1 MGRTRSGLYVPL
13 AAGFFNDAKVL
24 EAGEAAG
31 WLYLNML
38 AAAKLNDNDGVFTAR
53 QISRL
58 GVSGWEKRLSAL
70 VEVGLVAQLERHP
83 DIKQISLD
91 VQHYGVVG
99 WLNWNDS
106 RAEREAKLAEDR
118 RRKAEKAAKEQGNV
132 TRLHA

>member
-38 AAAKLNDNDGVFTAR
+38 AAAKLNDNDGVFTGR

-58 GVSGWEKRLSAL
+58 GVAGWEKRLSAL
-70 VEVGLVAQLERHP
+70 IEVGLVAELERHP
-83 DIKQISLD
+83 DIKQIALD
-91 VQHYGVVG
+91 VQHYGIVG

-106 RAEREAKLAEDR
+106 RADREAKLAADR
-118 RRKAEKAAKEQGNV
+118 ARKAAIAADKAANV